1 MLFISIGNYAQTI
14 QFERTVYSFLD
25 LFGYLGGLY
34 DFLLIVGFVFVNNFQ
49 EKIYQNLIASNMYQ
63 IKSTSGTDDFDA
75 DVNLSVMEETKSNFH
90 TGNNILNT
98 RSSSLRRSNRNSI
111 LPRMNNRQ
119 EQISR
124 ADSLTNDQQ
133 LNDK

>member
-1 MLFISIGNYAQTI
+1 
-14 QFERTVYSFLD
+14 
-25 LFGYLGGLY
+25 
-34 DFLLIVGFVFVNNFQ
+34 
-49 EKIYQNLIASNMYQ
+49 MYQ

-90 TGNNILNT
+90 TVNNILNT